1 MWIGWED
8 GISYHK
14 GLGRVLEAAWDSKE
28 TEEIELVLG

>member
-1 MWIGWED
+1 MWIGWEY